1 VVIGKNAMHS
11 CPFFATVIG
20 MKWFWVIV
28 LVIIGVIAALVAAEY
43 LTVSIHAV
51 PTWMGRHHGRGHYRK
66 RGAAAVLVAI
76 IAFVGAGYLFFRIRS
91 ADKRALAASA
101 PAPVPA
107 ADPSAPDTPEL
118 FTPAPAPTELPAQP
132 APTELPAPAA
142 QPAPTDQP
150 PAQ

>member
-107 ADPSAPDTPEL
+107 GVPATPEV
-118 FTPAPAPTELPAQP
+118 AQAP

-150 PAQ
+150 TAE

>member
-28 LVIIGVIAALVAAEY
+28 LVIIGIIAALVAAEY

-76 IAFVGAGYLFFRIRS
+76 IAFVGAGYLFFRIRG

-107 ADPSAPDTPEL
+107 DTVATAEV
-118 FTPAPAPTELPAQP
+118 AQAP

-150 PAQ
+150 TAE